1 MQDKQ
6 SFEYA
11 VLRIVPQVER
21 EEFMNVGVVLYAR
34 QKRFLGVLLHAD
46 TQRLQAFAP
55 LLDIENVIHYLQA
68 FERICKAEAGS
79 GPIGQLDVASRFRWL
94 TATRSTVVQS
104 SKVHPGMCAD
114 PAAALQKLF
123 EQLVL

>member
-1 MQDKQ
+1 MPDKQ

-11 VLRIVPQVER
+11 VIRIVPRVER

-34 QKRFLGVLLHAD
+34 QKRYLGVLIHAD
-46 TQRLQAFAP
+46 IQRIQPFAP
-55 LLDIENVIHYLQA
+55 LLYIEDLFHYLQA
-68 FERICKAEAGS
+68 FKRICLAEKGS
-79 GPIGQLDVASRFRWL
+79 GPIGQLDIASRFRWL

-104 SKVHPGMCAD
+104 SKVHPGMCAE
-114 PAAALQKLF
+114 PALALQKLF